1 METEFR
7 YRGDDELVTES
18 FECIGFIGFRIIH
31 EYRKQP
37 LAIMIHML
45 LSYLLFAPPMAMD
58 MGHAWQRP
66 ALSQVRN

>member
-45 LSYLLFAPPMAMD
+45 LGYLLFAPPMAMD